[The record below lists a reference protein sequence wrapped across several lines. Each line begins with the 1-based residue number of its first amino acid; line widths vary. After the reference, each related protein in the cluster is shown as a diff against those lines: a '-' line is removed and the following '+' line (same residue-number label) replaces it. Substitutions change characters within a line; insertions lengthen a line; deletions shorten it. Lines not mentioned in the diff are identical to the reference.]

1 MRDARSESAL
11 EDEVARVP
19 GDGVA
24 LGTGRPGADGRP
36 EAPGARQDGAP
47 AASPAVIVEHVSRKY
62 TLYDRPLDRLK
73 ELLLRRPYHRDFWA
87 LRDASFT
94 VSRGET
100 LGIIGQ
106 NGSGKST
113 LLQILA
119 GVLPPTSGRVEV
131 RGRVAAL
138 LELGAGFNPEF
149 TGRENVFLNGAI
161 LGIPEAEMRERF
173 EAIAA
178 FAEIGD
184 FIDQPVKT
192 YSSGMFVRLAF
203 ATAINVDPD
212 VLLIDEALAVGDEMF
227 QRRCFRKIEQFQR
240 AGKTII
246 FVSHDTLAIKSV
258 CSQALLLDGGQVLTH
273 GDPNSVVNVYHRLLA
288 EREEAYLRWLRGRN
302 TETAPA
308 VAEAFQD
315 RIAADEQPAIPDPL
329 WPVAQ
334 GEPAE
339 RREFRYGDRSTAE
352 IIDYALLNEAGEP
365 VKVIESGERCT
376 IRVTIAFHRPVPE
389 PVIGM
394 LVRTTAGIEV
404 YGTNTWYS
412 NMPVPP
418 QQPGD
423 VLTVE
428 FTQELWLG
436 AGSYFVQLGIAEL
449 TPTHVRPLDR
459 RVDVLF
465 FRVQSRL
472 RTSGLAN
479 LPRTITIAQ
488 HRSAAAAGRV
498 AGAAGD

>member
-1 MRDARSESAL
+1 MLEGEVMRA
-11 EDEVARVP
+11 P
-19 GDGVA
+19 GDGRA
-24 LGTGRPGADGRP
+24 PGDDQLAAP
-36 EAPGARQDGAP
+36 EAGRGDAP
-47 AASPAVIVEHVSRKY
+47 VAPPAVVVEHVSRKY
-62 TLYDRPLDRLK
+62 ALYDRPLDRLK

-87 LRDASFT
+87 LRDVSFT
-94 VSRGET
+94 VPRGET

-113 LLQILA
+113 LLQLLA
-119 GVLPPTSGRVEV
+119 GVLQPTSGRVTV

-227 QRRCFRKIEQFQR
+227 QRRCFRRLEELQQ
-240 AGKTII
+240 AGTTILL
-246 FVSHDTLAIKSV
+246 VSHDTLAIKSV
-258 CSQALLLDGGQVLTH
+258 CSQALLLDGGQVLAQ
-273 GDPNSVVNVYHRLLA
+273 GDPNHVVNLYHRLLA
-288 EREEAYLRWLRGRN
+288 EREEAYLRWLRGHHR
-302 TETAPA
+302 EGVPAAAAPA
-308 VAEAFQD
+308 PQEDAVAAEPPVA
-315 RIAADEQPAIPDPL
+315 PDPL
-329 WPVAQ
+329 WPAAPGDTV
-334 GEPAE
+334 E

-352 IIDYALLNEAGEP
+352 IIDYVLLNAAGEP
-365 VKVIESGERCT
+365 ARVIESGERCT
-376 IRVTIAFHRPVPE
+376 IRVTIAFYKPVQE

-404 YGTNTWYS
+404 YGTNTWYA
-412 NMPVPP
+412 NIPVPP

-423 VLTVE
+423 VLTAE

-449 TPTHVRPLDR
+449 TSTHVRPLDR

-479 LPRTITIAQ
+479 LPRTITISQ
-488 HRSAAAAGRV
+488 RRSAAAAAVSAASAGHA
-498 AGAAGD
+498 AGADSA